1 MKKIAVAAAV
11 AAFALMGAMSGCTN
25 DEVFTAQTYVEE
37 GEVRS
42 VSVDV
47 SDRAVELAPS
57 EDGKL
62 RIDYYESE
70 KTSYNISLSEEGVL
84 SVTLDLDQSWTDF
97 VGVQPSAEYCTIR
110 VCLPQE
116 LTDVSVSTTNEAISA
131 TGTIAAQNV
140 SLTVNGGD
148 LSFEKISAGSSVT
161 LNAKNGN
168 ITGTIV
174 GSWDDYA
181 ITCNVKKG
189 ETSLPESKTGGSK
202 TLAVDCNN
210 GDVEVEIA
218 NA

>member
-1 MKKIAVAAAV
+1 MKKTAILFAAV
-11 AAFALMGAMSGCTN
+11 SFGLAGSLSGCAS
-25 DEVFTAQTYVEE
+25 DEDFTAQQYAAE
-37 GEVRS
+37 GEVVS
-42 VSVDV
+42 LSVDV
-47 SDRAVELAPS
+47 SDRAVKLMPS

-70 KTSYNISLSEEGVL
+70 KTSYDISLSEEGVL
-84 SVTLDLDQSWTDF
+84 SVTLDLDQSWRDF
-97 VGVQPSAEYCTIR
+97 VGVQPAAEYRT
-110 VCLPQE
+110 VCVYLPQE

-140 SLTVNGGD
+140 TMSVNGGD
-148 LSFEKISAGSSVT
+148 LTFGKIAAEKSVT

-181 ITCNVKKG
+181 IACNVKKG
-189 ETSLPESKTGGSK
+189 ESSLPENKTGGSK
-202 TLAVDCNN
+202 TLSVDCNN
-210 GDVEVEIA
+210 GDVAVEIA